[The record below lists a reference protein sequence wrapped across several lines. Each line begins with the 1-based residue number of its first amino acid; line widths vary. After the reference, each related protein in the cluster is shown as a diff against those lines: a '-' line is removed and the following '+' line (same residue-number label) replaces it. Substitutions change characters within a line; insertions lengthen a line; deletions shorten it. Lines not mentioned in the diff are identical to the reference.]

1 MHDQSPK
8 IRGWRKPLIT
18 ALKLTALLVVFWF
31 VGKALYRAIQLV
43 DWTTVDF
50 RALPLVSGALVFLGT
65 CAAGSLAYKL
75 AYRGLGSDLSWT
87 QSFVLLTLPPA
98 GKYLPSKVVAV
109 AGHAAIAKTFGVR
122 LKTSGAGAMLIMGL
136 GLASAILLGILL
148 LMVTP
153 DAGRDVETVHLGLA
167 TGILLVMLIALHPG
181 IFWRAFNLILH
192 LLKQS
197 PIEATMGLG
206 KISVLFFILMLHN
219 GLYISGVSIMAFG
232 FVAVPVP
239 VLPMVIG
246 ACCLANVAGFL
257 ALFAPAGLG
266 VREGVLLVM
275 LTPALDVGTAG
286 LLVVVIRLVQTAA
299 DLILAGA
306 GFVTLRVRAKINSHS
321 WREP

>member
-1 MHDQSPK
+1 MHDQTSK
-8 IRGWRKPLIT
+8 IKGWRKPLIT

-31 VGKALYRAIQLV
+31 VGKALYKAIQLV

-50 RALPLVSGALVFLGT
+50 RSQSLAFGALVFLGT

-75 AYRGLGSDLSWT
+75 AYRGLGSDLSWA
-87 QSFVLLTLPPA
+87 QSFVLLTIPPA
-98 GKYLPSKVVAV
+98 GKYLPGKVIAV

-122 LKTSGAGAMLIMGL
+122 LKTSGASAMLIMGL
-136 GLASAILLGILL
+136 GLASAILLGIFL
-148 LMVTP
+148 LMVSP

-167 TGILLVMLIALHPG
+167 TGILLVMLIMLHPG
-181 IFWRAFNLILH
+181 IFWRVFNLILR

-197 PIEATMGLG
+197 PIEATMSLG

-232 FVAVPVP
+232 FVTAPVP
-239 VLPMVIG
+239 ALPMVIG

-275 LTPALDVGTAG
+275 LTPTLDVGTAG
-286 LLVVVIRLVQTAA
+286 LLVVIIRLVQTAA

-306 GFVTLRVRAKINSHS
+306 GFLTLNCQHKRQNG
-321 WREP
+321 